1 MNEGKELKVVA
12 DVYSPTKEE
21 YKDMVL
27 GEPSNMLEARAV
39 ANFLSRSKFLPV
51 ALRGDLNTAMML
63 ILTCKQYGLPIT
75 ALSEVMEV
83 NGRLSFWGR
92 TKLAIVLKSPVCEY
106 ILPKEQSDKSCTIVA
121 KRKGYPSEMTETY
134 TIDMAEKAGLLGR
147 SDAWKKHP
155 ADMLYWR
162 AVSRVISKLFPDV
175 IQGFATVEDEEESDL
190 QQTLEA
196 PKELSKPRAKKVK
209 AVVVETEPIVKAETE
224 PVPADIPETAENPVE
239 SEISE
244 PIAEPKEVAIAPEE
258 TKKQVFRFVKRVLLL
273 GGKRTLVAVN
283 PLTNEEDQWLI
294 GTAETASEL
303 KKRTGMKVSFVP
315 EADNSI
321 IDFKDEQ

>member
-12 DVYSPTKEE
+12 DVYSPSKEE
-21 YKDMVL
+21 YKEMTV
-27 GEPSNMLEARAV
+27 GEPTNMLETRAM
-39 ANFLSRSKFLPV
+39 ANFLARSKFLPV
-51 ALRGDLNTAMML
+51 ALRGDLNTAVML
-63 ILTCKQYGLPIT
+63 IITCKQYGLPIT

-121 KRKGYPSEMTETY
+121 KRKGYPSEMEEKY

-175 IQGFATVEDEEESDL
+175 IQGFATVEEEEESDL
-190 QQTLEA
+190 HQTLEA
-196 PKELSKPRAKKVK
+196 PKEIAKPRAKKVK
-209 AVVVETEPIVKAETE
+209 AVVVEAEPIVKAEVE
-224 PVPADIPETAENPVE
+224 PVPADIPAEAENPVE
-239 SEISE
+239 SEIS
-244 PIAEPKEVAIAPEE
+244 EPKEVAIAPEE
-258 TKKQVFRFVKRVLLL
+258 TKRQFFRFVKRVLLL

-283 PLTNEEDQWLI
+283 PLTEEEDQWLI

-315 EADNSI
+315 EVDNSI